1 MKQISRIKSL
11 STNTS
16 GTASIE
22 FAFIAPV
29 FILLFLGSFV
39 LFDTIRAKR
48 IVSNSTIV
56 VSDLVTRL
64 VEVDE
69 TTLQDVYTAGDAL
82 LGEFRD
88 NSSID
93 YTITSVTNPLGNQD
107 DPVVVWSRSTDS
119 ALVVETADLQAFDLP
134 SMNDGETMIL
144 VQAEGTVK
152 PKLSFTSSLLGR
164 IGMGASIDVDE
175 VVTRRPRL
183 VREICLHNANDS
195 VICSN
200 THT

>member
-39 LFDTIRAKR
+39 LFDAIRAKR

-88 NSSID
+88 HSSID

-144 VQAEGTVK
+144 VQAEGTVT

-183 VREICLHNANDS
+183 VREICLHKANDS